1 MPKTPS
7 PVTPDEKTVL
17 RHRIM
22 ELEAKL
28 ARVPKPGSAVSE
40 KYGSPK

>member
-1 MPKTPS
+1 MSKTP
-7 PVTPDEKTVL
+7 TPESLDEKTVL

-28 ARVPKPGSAVSE
+28 ARGPKPGSAAGE